1 LTKSRGIGL
10 RLTYAVTVFP
20 HHTDYAGVVWH
31 GAYIN
36 WLEEARVVWLA
47 EAGVSYADL
56 VAEGIELPVIE
67 MSVRYHRAARMGD
80 RLQITAK
87 SDRQGVRLLWHYQIQ
102 RHEELC
108 LTAQV
113 TLVPV
118 DMQKRKILR
127 SLPQRLEMAI
137 AKLMQSN

>member
-1 LTKSRGIGL
+1 LP
-10 RLTYAVTVFP
+10 LTYAVTVFP

-47 EAGVSYADL
+47 EVGVSYADL
-56 VAEGIELPVIE
+56 VAEGIELPVVE
-67 MSVRYHRAARMGD
+67 MAVRYHRSARMGD

-87 SDRQGVRLLWHYQIQ
+87 SDRQGVRLLWQYQVQ
-102 RHEELC
+102 RDEALC
-108 LTAQV
+108 LSALV

-118 DMQKRKILR
+118 DRQKQKILR
-127 SLPQRLEMAI
+127 SLPHKLEAAI
-137 AKLMQSN
+137 TKLMPSN

>member
-1 LTKSRGIGL
+1 LS
-10 RLTYAVTVFP
+10 LTYAVTVFP

-47 EAGVSYADL
+47 EAGISYADL
-56 VAEGIELPVIE
+56 VAEGIELPVVE
-67 MSVRYHRAARMGD
+67 MVVRYHRSARMGD

-87 SDRQGVRLLWHYQIQ
+87 SDRQGVRLLWQYQIL
-102 RHEELC
+102 RHEALC
-108 LTAQV
+108 LSAQV

-118 DMQKRKILR
+118 DMQKQKILR
-127 SLPQRLEMAI
+127 SLPQSLEIAI
-137 AKLMQSN
+137 AQLMQTN

>member
-1 LTKSRGIGL
+1 MP
-10 RLTYAVTVFP
+10 LTYAVTVFP

-56 VAEGIELPVIE
+56 VAEGIELPVVE
-67 MSVRYHRAARMGD
+67 MAVRYHRSARMGD
-80 RLQITAK
+80 RLHITAK
-87 SDRQGVRLLWHYQIQ
+87 SDCQGVRLLWHYQIQ